1 MSFSSIARRPPRTT
15 PFPYTTLFR
24 SIQMAEDGADF
35 LDLYRFFL
43 GRGHDEENAYDNAR
57 RVCRGGLVEGG
68 APFTKDVCYLD
79 GLLRVTN
86 FLRIAL
92 EIGRASCR
100 ERV

>member
-1 MSFSSIARRPPRTT
+1 
-15 PFPYTTLFR
+15 
-24 SIQMAEDGADF
+24 MAEEGADF

-43 GRGHDEENAYDNAR
+43 GRGSDEENAFDNAR

-86 FLRIAL
+86 PSSCGSCSRGSSPWRTSRCSGGYC
-92 EIGRASCR
+92 GRGW
-100 ERV
+100 